1 MNGKLCATNWT
12 SSERDQPY
20 ASRTTPLAWLRFRD
34 RAVLLFELAKPME
47 SLSESWCRQSMTGR
61 LSEDNLLSLG
71 ALRKFHFLPCMH
83 NKRKDRTVKYS
94 NGKTPG
100 PQYTIRFHDSFIIQ
114 ICISCY
120 KDGRKP
126 CRE

>member
-20 ASRTTPLAWLRFRD
+20 ASRTTPLAWPRFRD

-94 NGKTPG
+94 NVSLFKFVFRATKTVASHVG
-100 PQYTIRFHDSFIIQ
+100 NDRD
-114 ICISCY
+114 C
-120 KDGRKP
+120 GR
-126 CRE
+126 CSY